1 MDASTVRSDTAG
13 ATVPHVVAE
22 LGPIWLAIPADE
34 VVELFIPERILAL
47 PLAPDGIAG
56 LCHLR
61 GRAAAA
67 IDLRQMFP
75 ELGPPPAR
83 SPVAVGL
90 ESNGG
95 FYALLVDDIEGMA
108 GLDHSGAETAPPTLL
123 GRFANGVHPHGSR
136 TLVRLDVACLLTEA
150 ERISGPALT
159 RGDRQSA

>member
-13 ATVPHVVAE
+13 ATVPHVVAG
-22 LGPIWLAIPADE
+22 LGPVWLAIPADE

-75 ELGPPPAR
+75 ELGAPPAR

-95 FYALLVDDIEGMA
+95 FYALLVDDIDGMA
-108 GLDHSGAETAPPTLL
+108 GLDPASAVEARADAARPVCQRRPSAWQPHA
-123 GRFANGVHPHGSR
+123 HPAR
-136 TLVRLDVACLLTEA
+136 RRLAA
-150 ERISGPALT
+150 G
-159 RGDRQSA
+159 

>member
-13 ATVPHVVAE
+13 ATVPHVVAG
-22 LGPIWLAIPADE
+22 LGPAWLAIPADE

-67 IDLRQMFP
+67 IDLRQMLP
-75 ELGPPPAR
+75 ELGTPPAR
-83 SPVAVGL
+83 SPVAIGL

-95 FYALLVDDIEGMA
+95 FYALLVDDIDGMA
-108 GLDHSGAETAPPTLL
+108 GLDPASAEVAPTLL

-136 TLVRLDVACLLTEA
+136 MLIRLDVTRLLAEA
-150 ERISGPALT
+150 ERISGPALM

>member
-13 ATVPHVVAE
+13 ATVPHVVAG
-22 LGPIWLAIPADE
+22 LGPAWLAIPADE

-75 ELGPPPAR
+75 ELGEAPAR

-90 ESNGG
+90 ESNGS
-95 FYALLVDDIEGMA
+95 FYALLVDDIDGMA
-108 GLDHSGAETAPPTLL
+108 GLDPTDMEAAPTLL
-123 GRFANGVHPHGSR
+123 GRFANGVHRHGSR
-136 TLVRLDVACLLTEA
+136 TLIRLDVAGLLAEA